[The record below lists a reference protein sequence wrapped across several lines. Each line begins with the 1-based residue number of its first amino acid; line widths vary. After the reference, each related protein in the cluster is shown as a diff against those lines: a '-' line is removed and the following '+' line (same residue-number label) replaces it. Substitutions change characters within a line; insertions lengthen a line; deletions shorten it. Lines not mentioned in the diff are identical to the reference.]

1 MSHLLTGAPCVSQV
15 EFIKNEDYKYVRLLG
30 AFYLRLVGKPQEVYQ
45 YLEVRC
51 SCVACRVGGGLPLLV
66 HVSHSTHS
74 PHAHA
79 HAQPLYNDYRRVRSR
94 MLDGHLALTHVD
106 EFVDDLLTK
115 DLVCDVTLP
124 RIPLRWTLEA
134 TGALQPR
141 RSVLEDGMDD
151 ALAAAE
157 AAAGHEVGGALPPP
171 PLTGGAADRDRDG
184 RARRSRSRSRDGRG
198 PRARSGSPQE
208 RQDRPGRDA
217 FAEDGADLNDVDQ
230 VNALRAKLGMKPL
243 R

>member
-1 MSHLLTGAPCVSQV
+1 
-15 EFIKNEDYKYVRLLG
+15 
-30 AFYLRLVGKPQEVYQ
+30 
-45 YLEVRC
+45 
-51 SCVACRVGGGLPLLV
+51 
-66 HVSHSTHS
+66 
-74 PHAHA
+74 
-79 HAQPLYNDYRRVRSR
+79 
-94 MLDGHLALTHVD
+94 MLDGHLELTHVD

-115 DLVCDVTLP
+115 DIVCDVTLP

-157 AAAGHEVGGALPPP
+157 AAAGHAGGGALPPP
-171 PLTGGAADRDRDG
+171 PPGGAADRDG

-217 FAEDGADLNDVDQ
+217 FAEDGADLNDVNQ